1 MTDDLAAGLR
11 SLLGPDAV
19 PARVPA
25 DWQHDATEGAGP
37 RGRAQAAVMPATPA
51 EAAAAVA
58 WCYERGVPIV
68 PRGGGTGLAG
78 GAVPAEGGVVIGTER
93 LHRIRALD
101 GPQWRMEAEAGVT
114 TATVKRRAREEG
126 LLFPPDPGAA
136 ESSHLGGNLAA
147 NAGGPHAFK
156 YGVTRAWVTGIEAVV
171 PPGDLVTVGGPVRKD
186 VAGYD
191 LVSLLVGSEGTLGLI
206 TAAWLK
212 LTPAPEAAF
221 PVAAVHADAAA
232 GCAAIE
238 SVLASGIQAA
248 AVEYLDAGTLAAA
261 GGSFPAGP
269 LPDGAFLVLADA
281 DGSAAEAAAVRSD
294 LLEVLGAGAVA
305 VHAPQERRDVEAV
318 WRWRDGVSLAVRAR
332 RGAKVSDDV
341 VVPVEH
347 LAEGIAAT
355 LEVGARHGLES
366 CSWGH
371 AGDGNLHATFMIAAG
386 DAEARQRALAAAE
399 DLFAFVVQRHGT
411 VSGEHGLGRVKGGAL
426 ARQWS
431 PRALDLQD
439 AVRAAFDPKGLM
451 NPGAKRT
458 GSAARFA

>member
-1 MTDDLAAGLR
+1 MTADPAAGLR
-11 SLLGPDAV
+11 ALLGPEAV
-19 PARVPA
+19 PERVPGE
-25 DWQHDATEGAGP
+25 WQHDATESAGP
-37 RGRAQAAVMPATPA
+37 AGRAQAAVAPATPE

-58 WCYERGVPIV
+58 WCYERGIPIV

-93 LHRIRALD
+93 LNRIRALD

-126 LLFPPDPGAA
+126 LFFPPDPGAA

-156 YGVTRAWVTGIEAVV
+156 YGVTRTWVTGIEAVV
-171 PPGDLVTVGGPVRKD
+171 PPGDLVTIGGPVRKD

-232 GCAAIE
+232 GCAAID
-238 SVLASGIQAA
+238 SVLAAGIQAA

-269 LPDGAFLVLADA
+269 LPDAAFLVLADA

-294 LLEVLGAGAVA
+294 LLEVLGAGAVT
-305 VHAPQERRDVEAV
+305 VHAPQERRDIEAV

-347 LAEGIAAT
+347 LAEAIAVT
-355 LEVGARHGLES
+355 LEIGARHGLES

-386 DAEARQRALAAAE
+386 DAAARQRALAAAE

-411 VSGEHGLGRVKGGAL
+411 ISGEHGLGRVKGSAL

-431 PRALDLQD
+431 PRALGLQD

-458 GSAARFA
+458 RPAAPRR